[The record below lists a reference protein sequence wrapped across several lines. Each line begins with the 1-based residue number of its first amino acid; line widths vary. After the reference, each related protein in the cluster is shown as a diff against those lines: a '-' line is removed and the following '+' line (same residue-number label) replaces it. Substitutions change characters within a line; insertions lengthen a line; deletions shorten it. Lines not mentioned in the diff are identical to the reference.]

1 MLREQRDVRLEIGM
15 VRGNKPARQTR
26 IPISISHNPFTVQR
40 ASLCVDPWCTR
51 SASAAPAPRAS
62 GCDDVSRDARPSG
75 VPTAQYGLRGRD
87 KGTSKTLRTPSR
99 AVACACANRLVLP
112 SSVFWAAS
120 SSSCRLDRAGFQS
133 SSSNS
138 GGASGMSCGCAG
150 PRPSGEATASLTEGA
165 VAPPLI
171 SALISTSSP

>member
-1 MLREQRDVRLEIGM
+1 M

-62 GCDDVSRDARPSG
+62 GYCVVTTRVVTLVLPAYRPHSTG
-75 VPTAQYGLRGRD
+75 YVAVIRVRVRLFGHHRGPLRALVR
-87 KGTSKTLRTPSR
+87 
-99 AVACACANRLVLP
+99 NRLVLP